1 MTLEI
6 EIAELK
12 TLIEAAIQDRKDALA
27 EIAVLTQD
35 DPSNYAEDILELAR
49 DAYEYLVEARQAK
62 AKLKALRESIK
73 PSCTCGCHQ

>member
-35 DPSNYAEDILELAR
+35 DPTNSAQDILELAR

>member
-27 EIAVLTQD
+27 EIAMLTQD
-35 DPSNYAEDILELAR
+35 DPSNCAEDILELAR
-49 DAYEYLVEARQAK
+49 DAYEYLAEARQAK